1 MKIKKFIGTVL
12 PVGVVLMV
20 PFSRVFAHVVVKP
33 DTAKIAA
40 WQTFVMQVPV
50 ERDQPTSSLR
60 LVIPAGL
67 KYVMPNVKP
76 GWTIEVKK
84 TGEGEGAVVTEIDWK
99 GGTIPTGQ
107 RDEFAFSAQ
116 VPAAA
121 TELQWKAYQTY
132 QDGTVVSWDRLPSE
146 EKSDNENEDSGPY
159 SVTKVVN
166 DLAKSTDVKTTSVE
180 TESSQRS
187 VPMMLSLVSVA
198 LSSMALY
205 FSRKK

>member
-1 MKIKKFIGTVL
+1 MKMKRIIGTML
-12 PVGVVLMV
+12 PVGFVLV
-20 PFSRVFAHVVVKP
+20 LPFSQVSAHVVVKP

-50 ERDQPTSSLR
+50 EKDQPTNGLR

-67 KYVMPNVKP
+67 KNVMPNVKP

-84 TGEGEGAVVTEIDWK
+84 NGEGEGAIVTEIDWK
-99 GGTIPTGQ
+99 GGSIPTGQ

-116 VPAAA
+116 VPAAE
-121 TELQWKAYQTY
+121 TELHWKAYQTY
-132 QDGTVVSWDRLPSE
+132 QDGTVVSWDEDAME
-146 EKSDNENEDSGPY
+146 EMNHSDNENSGPY

-166 DLAKSTDVKTTSVE
+166 DLTKSTEAKTTSAE

-187 VPMMLSLVSVA
+187 VPMMMSLVSLA

-205 FSRKK
+205 FSKKK